1 MKRIA
6 VLLGICSLAGCGPRV
21 HHRDPPAGVVA
32 PSERTPHLPAPSQDS
47 ALVPAPVRAIPQPKS
62 TPDPAPETLLP
73 DPGVTIDAVN
83 GQLADAFF
91 GYDQFDLSPSAR
103 QALDHD
109 AALLRSILRD
119 FPNLVV
125 IVEGHCDERG
135 SAEYNLALG
144 DRRATRAIEF
154 LTGLGLPAASFSPVS
169 YGKEQPQ
176 CVEASD
182 ACRQLNRRAHLVVR
196 GPAT

>member
-144 DRRATRAIEF
+144 DRRAQSAKDYLVT
-154 LTGLGLPAASFSPVS
+154 LGVGADKLKTIS
-169 YGKEQPQ
+169 YGKEKPV
-176 CVEASD
+176 CTEASED
-182 ACRQLNRRAHLVVR
+182 CYQRNRHDHFA
-196 GPAT
+196 PAQH